1 MKEEGKGGKPA
12 EGVLWKFEGRSAT
25 HAELGPAF
33 SWERP
38 HAVLC
43 FIFEVVLM
51 SDSSCYASLF
61 SERPGHCHVWIK
73 LILAILETFVSKWL
87 RLLSGWVA
95 VAK

>member
-38 HAVLC
+38 HAVWTL
-43 FIFEVVLM
+43 
-51 SDSSCYASLF
+51 SA
-61 SERPGHCHVWIK
+61 
-73 LILAILETFVSKWL
+73 
-87 RLLSGWVA
+87 LLYL
-95 VAK
+95 